1 MFKGRKW
8 SIRRRGRCELVVF
21 HMSVREERA
30 LIAGGQTDAVISLLF
45 SLLFADSLISFP
57 VILSKRKAQK
67 TKQKY
72 SRLTFK
78 MNTVLWEA
86 KCHYDVCLVIFTP
99 QNQTTPVT
107 VWRQIKDVRRED
119 EDERRTRIN
128 RSKWESRC
136 GVFFLCVCVCFTML
150 FYSTFSR
157 SQINVFTTDT
167 NTVRSASKFP

>member
-45 SLLFADSLISFP
+45 SLLFVDSLISFP

-119 EDERRTRIN
+119 EDEDERTKN
-128 RSKWESRC
+128 QNQSEEMGVSLW
-136 GVFFLCVCVCFTML
+136 VFFFVCVCVFYYVILQHILQVTDKCFH
-150 FYSTFSR
+150 YRHQHS
-157 SQINVFTTDT
+157 
-167 NTVRSASKFP
+167 